1 MKPRLTKLQIQWLN
15 QILESAILYGGDL
28 GGAYCTD
35 KFLPE
40 LIHNVQIFLMTF
52 DGKYSI
58 KIDEW
63 KFLSVEVEDSVSEM
77 V

>member
-1 MKPRLTKLQIQWLN
+1 MKPRLTKLQIQRLN

-28 GGAYCTD
+28 GGPYCTD
-35 KFLPE
+35 KYLPE
-40 LIHNVQIFLMTF
+40 LIHSVQVFLMTF
-52 DGKYSI
+52 DGKYSL

-63 KFLSVEVEDSVSEM
+63 GFLSVEVEDDVSEM

>member
-28 GGAYCTD
+28 GGPYCTD
-35 KFLPE
+35 KFLQE
-40 LIHNVQIFLMTF
+40 LIDNVQDFLMTF

-63 KFLSVEVEDSVSEM
+63 KFLSVEVEDSVA
-77 V
+77 